1 MCLFAS
7 ERSWEEF
14 LKTLEVVFR
23 TQFSELNALQYSGKN
38 GGEH

>member
-14 LKTLEVVFR
+14 LKTLETVFR